1 MMAAIMGNPP
11 AADPAKEP
19 TTEADFFKS
28 WMKDHYPEAPEG
40 IAKVDNWKASRDIN
54 TKLIA
59 SLAAKETELAAAMKE
74 RASVK
79 ADGGAALPE
88 TEAVQKLSL
97 ELAAFKTKYD
107 TELGEYQRSK
117 AAGELQGNHAF
128 RAEHDGRRA
137 ALFEEAKEVADEVN
151 LDEDTLKAIFDAD
164 TEYKMAKALADVDDE
179 TAASLIRQKANEF
192 RSLTRAK
199 ETAMKNPTAEIQKW
213 KDHEA
218 GFAGTTAKNFTE
230 AMRQRMASEAEVAAK
245 ELSESNIFFKMESGQ
260 AVLADIRARIDQ
272 GQIPSP
278 AEQVRHMA
286 LAASAPIFQ
295 QLATQQAQKIAQL
308 QQALSR
314 YVKADPSQTGASPTQ
329 GGGSGGF
336 DVASLFGRR

>member
-1 MMAAIMGNPP
+1 MNTETIAPPAAAPEPSGFQVSSLFGGDSPAPATP
-11 AADPAKEP
+11 AADPSASPDSTPAPSGPSSVEDMMASIMGNRPAAATPATAP
-19 TTEADFFKS
+19 TTEADFWKS
-28 WMKDHYPEAPEG
+28 WMKENYPEAPEG

-74 RASVK
+74 RAAVK

-117 AAGELQGNHAF
+117 AAAELQGNHAF
-128 RAEHDGRRA
+128 RQEHDARRA

-179 TAASLIRQKANEF
+179 TAAV
-192 RSLTRAK
+192 
-199 ETAMKNPTAEIQKW
+199 P
-213 KDHEA
+213 D
-218 GFAGTTAKNFTE
+218 
-230 AMRQRMASEAEVAAK
+230 
-245 ELSESNIFFKMESGQ
+245 
-260 AVLADIRARIDQ
+260 
-272 GQIPSP
+272 P
-278 AEQVRHMA
+278 AEGQ
-286 LAASAPIFQ
+286 
-295 QLATQQAQKIAQL
+295 
-308 QQALSR
+308 
-314 YVKADPSQTGASPTQ
+314 
-329 GGGSGGF
+329 
-336 DVASLFGRR
+336 